1 MSPKKKNPRKPK
13 AAAPAAGGPAA
24 GAADH
29 PPAPAPGGRTVSR
42 TPVVLDDRRRWPV
55 VVWIALTLVWALGSP
70 LFFLLY
76 LAEGFA
82 LLGQEEASASS
93 LRVTGSYLLALL
105 VCALVVPL
113 AGTVAAAVLRRRI
126 AAILFGV
133 VLAGSGALLF
143 TIAPPGEIAAAL
155 RGSFFG

>member
-13 AAAPAAGGPAA
+13 AAPAAGPRTT

-42 TPVVLDDRRRWPV
+42 TPVVVDDRRRWPV
-55 VVWIALTLVWALGSP
+55 AVWIGLTLVWALGSP

-82 LLGQEEASASS
+82 MLAQEEITDAA
-93 LRVTGSYLLALL
+93 RRATASYLVALL
-105 VCALVVPL
+105 ACALVVPL
-113 AGTVAAAVLRRRI
+113 AGAVAAAVLRRRI

-133 VLAGSGALLF
+133 VLLGSGIALF
-143 TIAPPGEIAAAL
+143 SIAPPGEIAEAL
-155 RGSFFG
+155 RGSFGG